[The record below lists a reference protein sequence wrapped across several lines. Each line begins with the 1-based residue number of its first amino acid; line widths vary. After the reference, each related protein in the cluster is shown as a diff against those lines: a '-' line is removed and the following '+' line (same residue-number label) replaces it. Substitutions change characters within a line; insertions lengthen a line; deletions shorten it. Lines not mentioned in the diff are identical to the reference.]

1 MNTHTDVA
9 LILWNPDVIELVS
22 LILQRRNLT
31 SCGVEPSKG
40 AKAIEDLLTTSKPNV
55 VVFDL
60 EPPYDQ
66 SAAVAKRLLYRFPD
80 PSLVITCAD
89 RGLALKKAPWLS
101 DYPVLQ
107 KPYEMDDI
115 ANIVRFQV
123 RRATSMDTMA
133 IGAS

>member
-31 SCGVEPSKG
+31 SCGVEPSNGPKV
-40 AKAIEDLLTTSKPNV
+40 IEDLITSSQPNV

-60 EPPYDQ
+60 EPPYDH
-66 SAAVAKRLLYRFPD
+66 SADVVKWLLYRFPD

-89 RGLALKKAPWLS
+89 KALALKKAPWLS

-115 ANIVRFQV
+115 ANVVRFRFK
-123 RRATSMDTMA
+123 RRRSMDTLA